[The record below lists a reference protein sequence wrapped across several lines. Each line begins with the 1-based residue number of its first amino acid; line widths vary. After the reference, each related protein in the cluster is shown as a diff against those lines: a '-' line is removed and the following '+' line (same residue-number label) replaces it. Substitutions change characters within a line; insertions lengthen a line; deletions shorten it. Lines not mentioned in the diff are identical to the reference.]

1 MEAHSTINHSK
12 PEVFSDA
19 EIWQRL
25 KKSDSQALKLIYHQ
39 HIKILYLYGGRFSK
53 DKGVIE
59 DCIQELFMTLWE
71 RRFII
76 GNTDA
81 IRPYLLTS
89 LRRRMIRVTSKNHI
103 RIDRNFEIEKYDF
116 NIEFSSEEKLINS
129 EDNIEVIKKLS
140 KELNKL
146 TKKQQEV
153 VYLKYHCGLGYEEI
167 ADIMTINYQSARNL
181 MHKSL
186 LLLRKQFPQIL
197 ILLSLLAQ

>member
-1 MEAHSTINHSK
+1 MEAYSTIHHSA
-12 PEVFSDA
+12 EGISDV

-25 KKSDSQALKLIYHQ
+25 KKSDNQALKLIYNQ
-39 HIKILYLYGGRFSK
+39 HIKVLYLYGGKFSK
-53 DKGVIE
+53 NREVIE

-76 GNTDA
+76 GDTDA

-116 NIEFSSEEKLINS
+116 NIEFSSEEQLIND
-129 EDNIEVIKKLS
+129 EDSTELINKLS
-140 KELNKL
+140 TELNKL

-153 VYLKYHCGLGYEEI
+153 IYLKYHCGLGYEEI
-167 ADIMTINYQSARNL
+167 ADVMAINYQSARNL

-186 LLLRKQFPQIL
+186 LLLRKQFSQLLIFSSIL
-197 ILLSLLAQ
+197 I